1 MIKFNL
7 EQPKMKSRGYQRSPD
22 PLFRNGATGAAATA
36 IFEVRLDREEQAAS
50 GTMSPSSA
58 VAGGVQVDEPVARK
72 MPDDAFLKE
81 LKDFN
86 FSKQE
91 RPLWVPLSE

>member
-1 MIKFNL
+1 
-7 EQPKMKSRGYQRSPD
+7 MKSRGSKRNPD
-22 PLFRNGATGAAATA
+22 LLFRNGAAGAAATA
-36 IFEVRLDREEQAAS
+36 MVEVRLDTEEQAAS

-58 VAGGVQVDEPVARK
+58 VAARVQVDAPVAKK

-91 RPLWVPLSE
+91 RPPWVPLAE